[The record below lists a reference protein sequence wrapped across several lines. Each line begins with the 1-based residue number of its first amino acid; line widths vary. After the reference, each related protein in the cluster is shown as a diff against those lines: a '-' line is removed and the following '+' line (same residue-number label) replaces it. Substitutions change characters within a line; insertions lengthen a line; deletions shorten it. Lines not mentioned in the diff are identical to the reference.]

1 MKLVNARCASVA
13 STQEGACGKPSGA
26 SQMTTVEID
35 KVATRSLPVEAADRP
50 GPLRVHGKFFFAGAH
65 KHFIKGVTYGP
76 FAKRDHGAQF
86 PEPAMVEHDFALMA
100 QAGVNTVRVFT
111 VPPIWLLDAAHC
123 AGLKILVGL
132 SWSQH
137 IAFLDGIAVQ
147 AEIRETVTAGV
158 HACRRHRAVLGYLV
172 GNEIPPDIV
181 RWHGAEPVRRFVR
194 SLVACVREAHPEALV
209 SYANFPSTEYLTID
223 FTDFVCFNVYLH
235 DQAAFQRYIARLHNL
250 AVDRP
255 LVLTEFGVDSMR
267 LGEEEQRRI
276 LSWQVHSAF
285 EAGVAGTFVF
295 AWTDEWFTG
304 GHLIEDW
311 AFGLV
316 DSQRQP
322 KPSLGAIA
330 HQYQSVL
337 PPRLPRYPRV
347 SVVVCAYNAERTM
360 DQCLASLAVLN
371 YPDYEVILVNDGS
384 RDRTL
389 AIAESHGYCRI
400 INQSNHGLSVARN
413 VGAEAATGEIVAY
426 TDSDC
431 VADPDW
437 LSYLVAKMEGSNLAA
452 CGGPNFPP
460 PEDSLIPAVV
470 AVAPGGPTHVLISDE
485 VAEHIAG
492 CNMAFRREALM
503 RLGGFDPIYRAAGD
517 DVDICWRF
525 QDAGYVIGYSPAA
538 VVWHFRRNTVA
549 AYCNQQRGYGKAE
562 ALVYGKHPFRFNLF
576 GQAKWLGRIY
586 GDLSPALLLS
596 RRPVIYSG
604 VFGRGLFQTMYEPP
618 SSLTAL
624 LPLTFEWSAAALVL
638 ALIGIAGGGWFSLLA
653 VPLLATWAVCV
664 RGALQAPIDERF
676 SGFNTTGVKAR
687 ALAAL
692 LIYLGPLLRGWER
705 IKWRIKGMRAQ
716 TQIGLVETEQRARF
730 VWKERAFHLSY
741 WSDTGAEKE
750 VLLNGLSDFLVPQ
763 KYLVMADTGWNGW
776 DLKIARGLCSRALV
790 TVCSENHG
798 GGKRLLRVR
807 CAMRLSQLALLVL
820 RSSAVF
826 AAFALMLGWPGAGA
840 VIGAIGIVSAAVMGW
855 QLIGFAQLMHR
866 IIEAVAKQAQLIP
879 IEPMARPRLE
889 KRRWVRGSA
898 GKAVPLQATPHGS
911 APTQSPLARG

>member
-35 KVATRSLPVEAADRP
+35 KVATRSLPVAAADRP
-50 GPLRVHGKFFFAGAH
+50 GPLRVQGKFFFAGAD

-76 FAKRDHGAQF
+76 FAKADHGAQF
-86 PEPAMVEHDFALMA
+86 PESAMVEYDFALMA

-132 SWSQH
+132 PWSQH
-137 IAFLDGIAVQ
+137 IAFLDGIAGQ
-147 AEIRETVTAGV
+147 AEIRQTVTAGV
-158 HACRRHRAVLGYLV
+158 QACRRHSAVFGYLV
-172 GNEIPPDIV
+172 GNEIPPDII

-235 DQAAFQRYIARLHNL
+235 DQAAFRRYIARLHNL

-316 DSQRQP
+316 DRERQP
-322 KPSLGAIA
+322 KPSLGEITR
-330 HQYQSVL
+330 QYQSAL
-337 PPRLPRYPRV
+337 PPKLPHYPRV
-347 SVVVCAYNAERTM
+347 SVVVCAYNAERTI

-371 YPDYEVILVNDGS
+371 YPDYEVIVVNDGS

-389 AIAESHGYCRI
+389 SIAEGYGFCRI
-400 INQSNHGLSVARN
+400 ISQSNQGLSVARN

-437 LSYLVAKMEGSNLAA
+437 LSYLVAKMEASNLAA

-460 PEDSLIPAVV
+460 PEDRLVPAAV
-470 AVAPGGPTHVLISDE
+470 AVSPGGPTHVLISDE
-485 VAEHIAG
+485 IAEHIAG
-492 CNMAFRREALM
+492 CNMAFRREVLLQ
-503 RLGGFDPIYRAAGD
+503 LGGFDPIYRAAGD

-525 QDAGYVIGYSPAA
+525 QDAGYTIGFSPAA

-549 AYCNQQRGYGKAE
+549 AYCAQQRGYGKAE
-562 ALVYGKHPFRFNLF
+562 ALVYSKHPFRFNLF

-586 GDLSPALLLS
+586 GDLYTSLLLS

-604 VFGRGLFQTMYEPP
+604 VFGRGLFQTLYEPP

-624 LPLTFEWSAAALVL
+624 LPLTFEWSAASLPL
-638 ALIGIAGGGWFSLLA
+638 ALAGIVGGGWWWLLT
-653 VPLLATWAVCV
+653 VPLIVTWVMCV
-664 RGALQAPIDERF
+664 NGARNAPIDKRF
-676 SGFNTTGVKAR
+676 TGFNAR
-687 ALAAL
+687 ALVAL

-705 IKWRIKGMRAQ
+705 IKWRLKEMR
-716 TQIGLVETEQRARF
+716 TQDHVGLVETEQHAR
-730 VWKERAFHLSY
+730 VCWGARAFHLAY
-741 WSDTGAEKE
+741 WSDAGAEKE
-750 VLLNGLSDFLVPQ
+750 ALIGGLMDFLVPQ
-763 KYLVMADTGWNGW
+763 KYFVFPDTGWSNW
-776 DLKIARGLCSRALV
+776 DLKIARGLCTRALV
-790 TVCSENHG
+790 VVCTENHG
-798 GGKRLLRVR
+798 GAKRLLRVR
-807 CAMRLSQLALLVL
+807 CAMRFSRFALFLM
-820 RSSAVF
+820 RSCA
-826 AAFALMLGWPGAGA
+826 ALTAFALILGWPVTAA
-840 VIGAIGIVSAAVMGW
+840 AIGGVGLISLAVVSI
-855 QLIGFAQLMHR
+855 QLLEFGRLMHR
-866 IIEAVAKQAQLIP
+866 II
-879 IEPMARPRLE
+879 
-889 KRRWVRGSA
+889 
-898 GKAVPLQATPHGS
+898 
-911 APTQSPLARG
+911 